1 MPRSVMWG
9 PGGSRVVMAVALTGV
24 AAPALG
30 APGCAH
36 APPCDGLTCAAACPR
51 DAEVDASGRCT
62 CNDGDIALLGACV
75 PPAVADAY
83 CGPASRVDARGGG
96 CTFRVCK
103 ADEVLDV
110 VSGACSPRAS
120 VPHGGVAVCPEGAVS
135 ILESGRASCGSA
147 QAACPRGARPTGPA
161 RACTR
166 PALCPPGTLPEGDAC
181 RTVVTT
187 GGRAGRRVDLGAWA
201 ALALGVD
208 GGPGAAPLCQ
218 PLAGRPSVFGAAAHA
233 GLSAQADA
241 QPDGG
246 EARADSGVR
255 VALAILAPDEDV
267 SRVHAEVRALDAAG
281 RDLDPAAQ
289 ALVSDTVSSILELL
303 RGLGGEAS
311 SAAVELEVSCA
322 VAPAATP

>member
-1 MPRSVMWG
+1 
-9 PGGSRVVMAVALTGV
+9 MAVALTGV
-24 AAPALG
+24 LAPALG
-30 APGCAH
+30 AVSLGAAGCAH
-36 APPCDGLTCAAACPR
+36 ASPCDGLTCAAACPR
-51 DAEVDASGRCT
+51 DAEVDASGRCA

-75 PPAVADAY
+75 PPVVADAY
-83 CGPASRVDARGGG
+83 CGPATRVDARGGG
-96 CTFRVCK
+96 CAFRVCK
-103 ADEVLDV
+103 ADEILDV

-120 VPHGGVAVCPEGAVS
+120 FPHGGVAACPEGAVS
-135 ILESGRASCGSA
+135 IVENGRASCGTA
-147 QAACPRGARPTGPA
+147 QAACPRGARPTGSA

-166 PALCPPGTLPEGDAC
+166 PALCPPGALAEGDAC
-181 RTVVTT
+181 RAVVTT
-187 GGRAGRRVDLGAWA
+187 GGRTGRRVDVGAWA

-218 PLAGRPSVFGAAAHA
+218 PLAGRPSVFGAVAHA
-233 GLSAQADA
+233 GVAAQA
-241 QPDGG
+241 DGG

-255 VALAILAPDEDV
+255 IALAILAPDEDV

-322 VAPAATP
+322 VAPAVAP